1 MTKKEITICGK
12 QVEIFYCAATEN
24 GYERMTGKQISVFLP
39 TFKQDENGETVIDQ
53 LPEATNEDYLCLA
66 LAGIVAADTYYDRDT
81 TITSKEILF
90 EAKPAERNELVK
102 TIIELRSEW
111 YEIPKIV
118 EEIVKKENEKAKADA
133 NDGGEEPAKN

>member
-24 GYERMTGKQISVFLP
+24 GYERMTSKQISVFLP
-39 TFKQDENGETVIDQ
+39 TFKQDEKGNQVIDQ

-66 LAGIVAADTYYDRDT
+66 LAGIVAADTYYDRDI

-90 EAKPAERNELVK
+90 EAKPAERNALV
-102 TIIELRSEW
+102 TAIIELRSEW

-118 EEIVKKENEKAKADA
+118 EEIVKKAKADA
-133 NDGGEEPAKN
+133 NDGGDEPAKN